1 MVAHPKTMQTV
12 IDQRWHELRVE
23 TQRER
28 ITMTAREQFPQAT
41 PLEMLRLRVVNAV
54 QMLPPI
60 FGGRLNVAM
69 PRNAQ
74 RPAVP

>member
-1 MVAHPKTMQTV
+1 MIAHPKTMQTV

-28 ITMTAREQFPQAT
+28 LAMTAQEQTPGGT
-41 PLEMLRLRVVNAV
+41 PLPTLRLRVVSAMR
-54 QMLPPI
+54 MLPPI
-60 FGGRLNVAM
+60 LSRGLELRVSGDAR
-69 PRNAQ
+69 

>member
-28 ITMTAREQFPQAT
+28 ITMTAREQTPAVAPTAT
-41 PLEMLRLRVVNAV
+41 LRLHVINAV
-54 QMLPPI
+54 RMLPPI